1 MVILVEQGAL
11 EVGEEVSAIAKMIGT
26 PVVEDLVDKVII
38 PDFTFRLSSQIN
50 YYCCN

>member
-11 EVGEEVSAIAKMIGT
+11 EVGEVSAIAKMIGT